1 MISAFSNTFKV
12 PELRNRVL
20 FTIIMLVI
28 IRIGAA
34 IPCPGI
40 NVSVL
45 QEWLR
50 TAASSD
56 SGGVAALFNL
66 FSGGAIENCA
76 IFSLGVMPYI
86 SAQIMFQMFV
96 ALVPSLSKLSR
107 EDNGRQKIAQ
117 YTRYATIALCVLQG
131 ALLARTF
138 EHPENNIFLP
148 HIAETIQ
155 KMGVSLVAHPGI
167 GFELI
172 CVLALTAGSMFLMWI
187 GDQITDSGIGNGVS
201 LIITIG
207 IVARL
212 PAALI
217 QVWNTFVPNG
227 AKSGQMN
234 PMLLVLLVLFL
245 VIVIG
250 ATIAITQA
258 QRKVS
263 VQYAKRVVGRKVYGG
278 QTQYMPLKVNYS
290 GVMPIIFANALL
302 IFPSTILT
310 TAFHA
315 EWAQRLAQALTSG
328 WVYVVFYGAMIFFFS
343 YFWVAMQFQPAQIAD
358 DLKKSGGYIPGYRPG
373 KPTADF
379 LDFTMTRLTFAGA
392 IFLTIIAV
400 LPQMLAHYLNVPS
413 TAAQFFG
420 GTGLLIIV
428 GVLLDTMRQVE
439 TYLIQRHYDGFLR
452 KGKLRGRFENA
463 ATGRGETA
471 KQGALVMAL
480 AFVGLLAVCG
490 VAAWLGHWR

>member
-138 EHPENNIFLP
+138 EHPENNCEAIAGIWNEYQKRQYCLFINLAIHQSSQQVCG
-148 HIAETIQ
+148 HISGTGGAT
-155 KMGVSLVAHPGI
+155 PGHRY
-167 GFELI
+167 
-172 CVLALTAGSMFLMWI
+172 CMDAA
-187 GDQITDSGIGNGVS
+187 IGNTPIS
-201 LIITIG
+201 LNQWQCIAMTYDGEYIKSYLNGKLDVRENLNPYHYPLG
-207 IVARL
+207 IFDGGNDGGSFTVGAVARPL
-212 PAALI
+212 NVQKENKESPDVGNL
-217 QVWNTFVPNG
+217 FHG
-227 AKSGQMN
+227 
-234 PMLLVLLVLFL
+234 LLGGLAVFNRTLLEAEKEIL
-245 VIVIG
+245 
-250 ATIAITQA
+250 AE
-258 QRKVS
+258 
-263 VQYAKRVVGRKVYGG
+263 
-278 QTQYMPLKVNYS
+278 
-290 GVMPIIFANALL
+290 
-302 IFPSTILT
+302 STI
-310 TAFHA
+310 
-315 EWAQRLAQALTSG
+315 R
-328 WVYVVFYGAMIFFFS
+328 
-343 YFWVAMQFQPAQIAD
+343 
-358 DLKKSGGYIPGYRPG
+358 
-373 KPTADF
+373 
-379 LDFTMTRLTFAGA
+379 
-392 IFLTIIAV
+392 
-400 LPQMLAHYLNVPS
+400 
-413 TAAQFFG
+413 
-420 GTGLLIIV
+420 
-428 GVLLDTMRQVE
+428 
-439 TYLIQRHYDGFLR
+439 
-452 KGKLRGRFENA
+452 
-463 ATGRGETA
+463 
-471 KQGALVMAL
+471 
-480 AFVGLLAVCG
+480 
-490 VAAWLGHWR
+490 